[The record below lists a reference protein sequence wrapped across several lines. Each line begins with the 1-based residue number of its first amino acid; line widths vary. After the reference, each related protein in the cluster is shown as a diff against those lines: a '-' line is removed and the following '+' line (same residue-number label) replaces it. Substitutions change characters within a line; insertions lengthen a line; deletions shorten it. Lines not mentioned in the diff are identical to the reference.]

1 MLQQWIE
8 MYEFISIYFVNI
20 FVNLKKKKKKKIG
33 ENEIILY
40 FLLSIIEFPLIFY
53 NYFWH
58 AI

>member
-1 MLQQWIE
+1 

-53 NYFWH
+53 NYF
-58 AI
+58 